1 MNNAFELHQL
11 FSKFSADIFSP
22 VAGFVREPAFLL
34 GLGRSLFKKA
44 NGRTSNCPFAMV
56 DHRRFKCLK

>member
-1 MNNAFELHQL
+1 MKNAFELHQL

-34 GLGRSLFKKA
+34 GLGRFPQELI
-44 NGRTSNCPFAMV
+44 
-56 DHRRFKCLK
+56 